1 VKLPRRYLLRRLA
14 FVVPQLLGITLV
26 TFLLVQL
33 IPGDPARLMLG
44 PLASEESI
52 ASLRDDL
59 GLNRSLPEQYG
70 LYVWRAAQGELGTS
84 WRSANP
90 VADDLARRL
99 PATLELITLS
109 LIFAVVIAIPL
120 GVQAARKPGG
130 ILDRLSFGYGLVAG
144 ALPEFWLGLILILI
158 LYVNLGLTA
167 APSGRLDVGIPPP
180 TQITGAYTI
189 DSLVTGNWT
198 AFRSAVAHLTL
209 PVLTLVIVTIG
220 PILKMTRS
228 TMQQMLSADFTRY
241 ARLCGLPERLVGRY
255 ALRNALPPV
264 VTLVAVLYS
273 FLIGGAVLVEV
284 VFGWGGAGQYAVQG
298 VLDADFAVV
307 QGFVLVAA
315 IISLVIYL
323 LVDLIYFAID
333 PRLTH

>member
-1 VKLPRRYLLRRLA
+1 MEITKYLLRRLV
-14 FVVPQLLGITLV
+14 FVVPQLVGVTFI

-44 PLASEESI
+44 PLASEETI
-52 ASLRDDL
+52 MLLRDHL
-59 GLNRSLPEQYG
+59 GLNRSLPEQYV
-70 LYVWRAAQGELGTS
+70 LYVWHALQFDLGTS
-84 WRSANP
+84 WRSTNP
-90 VADDLARRL
+90 VATDLRQRF
-99 PATLELITLS
+99 PATLELITYS
-109 LIFAVVIAIPL
+109 LVLAVTIAIPL
-120 GVQAARKPGG
+120 GVRAARKPGK
-130 ILDRLSFGYGLVAG
+130 LSDRFAFGYGLVAG

-158 LYVNLGLTA
+158 FYVKLGWVA
-167 APSGRLDVGIPPP
+167 APDGRLDVGVAAP
-180 TQITGAYTI
+180 TRITGAYTI
-189 DSLVTGNWT
+189 DALVTGNWT
-198 AFRSAVAHLTL
+198 ALESAFKHLLL
-209 PVLTLVIVTIG
+209 PVVSLSLVTIG

-241 ARLCGLPERLVGRY
+241 ARLCGLPEPLIGRY

-273 FLIGGAVLVEV
+273 FLIGGAVLIEV

-315 IISLVIYL
+315 ILSLIVYL
-323 LVDLIYFAID
+323 IVDLIQFAID
-333 PRLTH
+333 PRLTR

>member
-1 VKLPRRYLLRRLA
+1 MNLRRYLLRRLV
-14 FVVPQLLGITLV
+14 FVIPQLLGITLV

-52 ASLRDDL
+52 ERLRDDL
-59 GLNRSLPEQYG
+59 GFNRSLPEQYG
-70 LYVWRAAQGELGTS
+70 LYVWRAAHGDLGTS

-90 VADDLARRL
+90 VADDLTRRL
-99 PATLELITLS
+99 PATLELITIS
-109 LIFAVVIAIPL
+109 LILAVIIAIPL
-120 GVQAARKPGG
+120 GVWAARRPGG
-130 ILDRLSFGYGLVAG
+130 VLDRFSFGYGLVAG
-144 ALPEFWLGLILILI
+144 ALPEFWLGLVLILV

-167 APSGRLDVGIPPP
+167 APNGRLDVGINPPP
-180 TQITGAYTI
+180 EITGAYTI
-189 DSLVTGNWT
+189 DSLVTGNLT
-198 AFRSAVAHLTL
+198 AFRSAVAHLFL
-209 PVLTLVIVTIG
+209 PALTLAIVTIG

-241 ARLCGLPERLVGRY
+241 ARLCGLPEGLVARY
-255 ALRNALPPV
+255 ALRNALPPI

-298 VLDADFAVV
+298 VLDADFAVI
-307 QGFVLVAA
+307 QGFVLLAA
-315 IISLVIYL
+315 ILSLVVYL

>member
-1 VKLPRRYLLRRLA
+1 MKLWKYLLRRLL
-14 FVVPQLLGITLV
+14 FVVPQLVGITFI

-44 PLASEESI
+44 PLASEETI
-52 ASLRDDL
+52 QLLRDHL
-59 GLNRSLPEQYG
+59 GLNRSWPEQYL
-70 LYVWRAAQGELGTS
+70 LYVWHAMQGDLGTS
-84 WRSANP
+84 WRSTNP
-90 VADDLARRL
+90 VGVDLRQRL
-99 PATLELITLS
+99 PATLELITYS
-109 LIFAVVIAIPL
+109 LLLAVMIAIPL
-120 GVQAARKPGG
+120 GVRAARRPRKVT
-130 ILDRLSFGYGLVAG
+130 DRFSFAYGLVAG

-158 LYVNLGLTA
+158 FYVKLGLTA
-167 APSGRLDVGIPPP
+167 APNGRLDVGLTEPPR
-180 TQITGAYTI
+180 ITGAFTI
-189 DSLVTGNWT
+189 DALVTGHWS
-198 AFRSAVAHLTL
+198 ALRSAFAHLLL
-209 PVLTLVIVTIG
+209 PVLTLTIVTIG

-228 TMQQMLSADFTRY
+228 TMQQMLSSDFTRY
-241 ARLCGLPERLVGRY
+241 ARLCGLPEPLIARY

-315 IISLVIYL
+315 IISLAVYL
-323 LVDLIYFAID
+323 IVDLIYLAID
-333 PRLTH
+333 PRLTQ

>member
-1 VKLPRRYLLRRLA
+1 MKLSKYLLRRLL
-14 FVVPQLLGITLV
+14 FVVPQLVGITFI

-44 PLASEESI
+44 PLASEDTI
-52 ASLRDDL
+52 RLLRDHL
-59 GLNRSLPEQYG
+59 GLNRSWPEQYV
-70 LYVWRAAQGELGTS
+70 LYVWHAMQGDLGTS
-84 WRSANP
+84 WRSTNA
-90 VADDLARRL
+90 VAVDLRQRL
-99 PATLELITLS
+99 PATLELITYS
-109 LIFAVVIAIPL
+109 LLLAVVIAIPL
-120 GVQAARKPGG
+120 GVRAARRPGK
-130 ILDRLSFGYGLVAG
+130 LSDRFSFGYGLVAG

-158 LYVNLGLTA
+158 LYVKLGLTA
-167 APSGRLDVGIPPP
+167 APDGRLDVGVTSPSR
-180 TQITGAYTI
+180 ITGAYTI
-189 DSLVTGNWT
+189 DALVTGNW
-198 AFRSAVAHLTL
+198 AALESAYKHLLL
-209 PVLTLVIVTIG
+209 PVVTLTIVTVG

-228 TMQQMLSADFTRY
+228 TMQQMLAADFTRY
-241 ARLCGLPERLVGRY
+241 ARLCGLPERLVARY

-315 IISLVIYL
+315 IISLVVYL
-323 LVDLIYFAID
+323 IVDLLYFAID

>member
-1 VKLPRRYLLRRLA
+1 VTLHRYLLRRLV
-14 FVVPQLLGITLV
+14 FVVPQLVGITLI

-44 PLASEESI
+44 PLASEDTI
-52 ASLRDDL
+52 KLLRDHL

-70 LYVWRAAQGELGTS
+70 LYIWHALQGDLGTS
-84 WRSANP
+84 WRSTNP
-90 VADDLARRL
+90 VAHDLGHRL
-99 PATLELITLS
+99 PATLELISYS
-109 LIFAVVIAIPL
+109 LILAVAIAIPL
-120 GVQAARKPGG
+120 GVRAARRPGK
-130 ILDRLSFGYGLVAG
+130 LPDRVSFGYGLVAG
-144 ALPEFWLGLILILI
+144 ALPEFWLGLILILVF
-158 LYVNLGLTA
+158 YVKLGWTV
-167 APSGRLDVGIPPP
+167 APSGRLDVAVTAPRDL
-180 TQITGAYTI
+180 TGAYTL
-189 DSLVTGNWT
+189 DALLTGNWT
-198 AFRSAVAHLTL
+198 ALGSAFKHLIL
-209 PVLTLVIVTIG
+209 PVVTLAVVTIG

-228 TMQQMLSADFTRY
+228 TMQQMLAADFTRY
-241 ARLCGLPERLVGRY
+241 ARLSGLPERLVARY
-255 ALRNALPPV
+255 ALRNALPPI

-315 IISLVIYL
+315 IISFVVYL
-323 LVDLIYFAID
+323 LVDLLYLAID